1 MALHDVEGKIESV
14 DSVLERPSLGQG
26 LVSPLLVSEE
36 NEDTGKVITKSNQII
51 VNDGTYDR
59 ILIGFDDGGF

>member
-14 DSVLERPSLGQG
+14 DVLAERPSLGQG